1 MDYYDEVVE
10 IKNKPKPVHSLDTE
24 SVTKT
29 SMEIE
34 DVPKK
39 EVISPISNLI
49 LSTRF
54 LVSTKRIDFCL
65 CWP

>member
-10 IKNKPKPVHSLDTE
+10 IKNKPKPVLLFDTE
-24 SVTKT
+24 GAINT

-39 EVISPISNLI
+39 EVIYYS
-49 LSTRF
+49 
-54 LVSTKRIDFCL
+54 
-65 CWP
+65 